1 MSHTPTSR
9 PRTVAVIGDARVEP
23 DSPKY
28 TLARECGSLL
38 VERGFRVVTG
48 GLGGVMEAA
57 SRGAR
62 ESPVWTP
69 GSIVALLPGSDPDA
83 ANAWADVVLPTG
95 LDNVRNAVIAQS
107 DAVVAIGGGAG
118 TLSEMAF
125 AWIHYR
131 LIVALR
137 VDGWSGRLADE
148 RAATLPG
155 NERRPGIRSRNC
167 GGGSRNRH
175 DQGREVPKA
184 TPVDSVIGRDASS
197 TVSENPVARAPA

>member
-9 PRTVAVIGDARVEP
+9 PRTVAVIGDARVDP

-148 RAATLPG
+148 RID
-155 NERRPGIRSRNC
+155 ERRRYPEMNDDRVFGAETAVEAVGIVMTKVERYRRRHRSIR
-167 GGGSRNRH
+167 
-175 DQGREVPKA
+175 
-184 TPVDSVIGRDASS
+184 
-197 TVSENPVARAPA
+197 